1 MPIAPPLNVGWG
13 YGIVLGLGTVFALGM
28 ILVTWIL
35 KRYNHELQTS
45 EMFSTAGRTVKS
57 GLVASAVVSSWTW
70 AATLLQSSGIAYRYG
85 VSGPFWYASGATVQI
100 LLFATIAIE
109 LKRRA
114 PNAHTFLEV
123 IRARYGTPAHCVF
136 IVFGLMTNIL
146 VTAMLLT
153 GGSAVVSSL
162 TGMPTAAACF
172 LLPLGVVLYTMFGG
186 IKATFLTDWVH
197 TFILLIIIL
206 IFAFTTYATSDVLG
220 SPKAV
225 FDLLVTAAADHPVK
239 GNAGGSYLTMR
250 SKEGAIFFVIN
261 IVGNFGTVFLD
272 NGYYNKAIA
281 ASPVHALPG
290 YIMGG
295 ISWFAIP
302 WLCATT
308 MGLAGLALEGNAA
321 FPTFPERMSDA
332 DVSAGLVLP
341 YAAVALLGSGGA
353 VCTLLIVF
361 MAVTSASSAELI
373 AVSSIFTYDIYQT
386 YLRPDASGKRLIYM
400 SHAMVVGFGL
410 FMASFSVGLHYAGI
424 SMGYLY
430 VMMGVIISSAVIPA
444 TLTLMWAGHNKWAAT
459 LTPPCG
465 LACAL
470 ITWLVTA
477 SKTCGKLDVACT
489 GSNDPMLAGNVM
501 ALLSPLIF
509 TPLFTLIFGLDHYD
523 WASMA
528 AIRKG
533 DDHDFAAEAHLDLEL
548 VPGEASTSAADLALE
563 QRNLL
568 RASTLAK
575 GMTVVLTLA
584 LLVLWPM
591 PMYGTGYVFTE
602 KFFAGWVVVGI
613 FWLLGSLLCVG
624 VFPVWEGR
632 RELWSTLTSIWLDIT
647 GKQHPSRFHRPEA
660 TYAEGKGAGVETP
673 PVADEKVG
681 GVVGDKV
688 A

>member
-386 YLRPDASGKRLIYM
+386 YFRPDASGKRLIYM

-444 TLTLMWAGHNKWAAT
+444 TLTLMWAGHNKRAAT

-533 DDHDFAAEAHLDLEL
+533 DDHDLAVEAHLDLEL
-548 VPGEASTSAADLALE
+548 VPGEASTSAAELALE

-591 PMYGTGYVFTE
+591 PMYGTGYVFSE

-660 TYAEGKGAGVETP
+660 TYVEGKGAGVETP

-681 GVVGDKV
+681 GLVGDK
-688 A
+688 AA